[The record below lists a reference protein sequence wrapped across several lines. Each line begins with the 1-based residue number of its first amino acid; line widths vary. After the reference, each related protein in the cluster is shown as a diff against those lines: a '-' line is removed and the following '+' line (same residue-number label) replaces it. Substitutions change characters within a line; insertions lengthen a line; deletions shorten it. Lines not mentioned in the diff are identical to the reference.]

1 MCSLQH
7 PADLALGMDWCG
19 KSGALLCRQLNLE
32 VHLQVMLTI
41 SCQLIVCFRCQSAG
55 EYELAAIKKSSIGWG
70 VGMVPRTQ
78 MKFLADP
85 AWSRDQASWWPWYIL
100 NTRVPR
106 GGSAGVNAL
115 GSTVKRVRN
124 WKRKGPVFWRD
135 PLGRCSCWGRGQ
147 SQECCWGA
155 GAVETAWAATNSCGL
170 CSPNTILPNCFVTK
184 ASFSFLVH
192 NLLWQCAQLEW
203 PNTHYQEFQTEE
215 NEPFLHSVT
224 ISVMDWQGVGAGP
237 APSARTNNIS
247 GAVEL
252 PWHCVFS

>member
-100 NTRVPR
+100 NMRIPC
-106 GGSAGVNAL
+106 GGSAGVTAL
-115 GSTVKRVRN
+115 GSSVKRVRN

-147 SQECCWGA
+147 SQEGCWGA
-155 GAVETAWAATNSCGL
+155 GAVETAWAAPNSCGCAL
-170 CSPNTILPNCFVTK
+170 PAQFFQIVLLQRLHFLSWSTTCSGN
-184 ASFSFLVH
+184 VH
-192 NLLWQCAQLEW
+192 SLNGQIRVIKNFRQKKMSPFCIQL
-203 PNTHYQEFQTEE
+203 
-215 NEPFLHSVT
+215 PFL
-224 ISVMDWQGVGAGP
+224 
-237 APSARTNNIS
+237 
-247 GAVEL
+247 
-252 PWHCVFS
+252 